1 MADRPPSPPPLEADG
16 VHDPEVDKHREAL
29 DAYLATLS
37 EEQALTYK
45 IAYSCLGHSYTVVRS
60 QGFLAFLKKW
70 EKPMAKET
78 AAESN
83 DTKRVG

>member
-1 MADRPPSPPPLEADG
+1 MADCPPSPPPLEADG
-16 VHDPEVDKHREAL
+16 VHDPEVDNHREAL
-29 DAYLATLS
+29 DAYMATLS

-70 EKPMAKET
+70 EKTKKAEAAAAAGAAKE
-78 AAESN
+78 
-83 DTKRVG
+83 

>member
-1 MADRPPSPPPLEADG
+1 MADGPPSPPPLEANG
-16 VHDPEVDKHREAL
+16 VHDPEVNNHREAL
-29 DAYLATLS
+29 DAYMSTLS

-70 EKPMAKET
+70 EKTKKAVAGAGEAKE
-78 AAESN
+78 
-83 DTKRVG
+83 

>member
-1 MADRPPSPPPLEADG
+1 MADCPPSPPPLEADG
-16 VHDPEVDKHREAL
+16 VHDPEVDNHREAL
-29 DAYLATLS
+29 DAYMATPS

-70 EKPMAKET
+70 EKTKKAEAAAAAGAAKE
-78 AAESN
+78 
-83 DTKRVG
+83 